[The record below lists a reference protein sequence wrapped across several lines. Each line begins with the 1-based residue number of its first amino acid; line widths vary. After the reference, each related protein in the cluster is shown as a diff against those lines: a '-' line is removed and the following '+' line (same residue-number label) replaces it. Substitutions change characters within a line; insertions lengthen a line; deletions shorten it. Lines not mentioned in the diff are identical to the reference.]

1 MPGGTRVLS
10 RPDDMKK
17 NLRLR
22 IIFILITT
30 VLGILAIIWPFGRK
44 PTLEDFT
51 SLAQVR
57 TNASKNIH
65 LGLDLKGGI
74 HLVMQVQAEEA
85 VQTIINGDAEVAK
98 VKLTEKGIPLAGDP
112 EVDATNHVIRVRVGD
127 AARIAEAETEL
138 TKEFN
143 GSTIGGQGWS
153 SSISGDTITY
163 SLSNDEARRIRES
176 AHQQA
181 MNIVHNRVDQLGV
194 AEPIVTGH
202 GAKDAY
208 QILLQLPGQ
217 DDPERVKKLLQAE
230 SRLELRPVVGS
241 TQSVYPTR
249 EAATQSPGF
258 NPAEQEV
265 LPYVERNETP
275 DPVAGA
281 PAEPELPQI
290 ERFMVVEKKAI
301 VAGQDLRDARA
312 LPDQFN
318 SRNYQISF
326 SLKPGGAERFGT
338 WTGANIGK
346 DLAIVLNGQV
356 QSAPRIQ
363 GQISDNGQ
371 ITGNF
376 SKNSAEDLAL
386 TLRSGALPARIV
398 YQEERTVGPSL
409 GADSIRQGLISSVVG
424 LSVVCLFLLY
434 YYRASGVN
442 AIVALI
448 LNLLFLVAFIA
459 WSGAVLTLPGIAGV
473 ILLIGMAVDSN
484 VLIFERIREELRNGK
499 VVRSAVDTGFAKAF
513 TTIMDTHVTTIVS
526 AVFLFVFGTGPIKGF
541 AVTLIVGLLANLFTA
556 VFVSRTMF
564 IWTVNRG
571 GRPAETLSI

>member
-1 MPGGTRVLS
+1 
-10 RPDDMKK
+10 MKK

-22 IIFILITT
+22 AIFILVST
-30 VLGILAIIWPFGRK
+30 VLAILAIVWPFGRK
-44 PTLEDFT
+44 PTVEDFT
-51 SLAQVR
+51 SLAQIR
-57 TNASKNIH
+57 QNAAKNIH

-85 VQTIINGDAEVAK
+85 VQSVIAADAEVAK
-98 VKLTEKGIPLAGDP
+98 GKLTDKGIPLAGDP
-112 EVDATNHVIRVRVGD
+112 EVDAANHAIVIRLADATRVT
-127 AARIAEAETEL
+127 EAETEL

-143 GSTIGGQGWS
+143 NSTISGQGWS
-153 SSISGDTITY
+153 SSIAGDVLTY
-163 SLSNDEARRIRES
+163 SLSNDEARRIKES

-230 SRLELRPVVGS
+230 SRLELRPVVDS
-241 TQSVYPTR
+241 RSSFYPSR
-249 EAATQSPGF
+249 EAAMQSGTF
-258 NPAEQEV
+258 KPAEHEV
-265 LPYVERNETP
+265 LQYVERVDEQDAVP
-275 DPVAGA
+275 GA
-281 PAEPELPQI
+281 EKAEAPKVDRYMI
-290 ERFMVVEKKAI
+290 VEKKSI

-312 LPDQFN
+312 IPDQFN
-318 SRNYQISF
+318 GKNYQINF
-326 SLKPGGAERFGT
+326 SLKPGGAERFGD
-338 WTGANIGK
+338 WTGKNIGK

-371 ITGNF
+371 ITGKF
-376 SKNSAEDLAL
+376 SKETAEDLAL

-424 LSVVCLFLLY
+424 LSMVCLFLLY
-434 YYRASGVN
+434 YYRASGIN
-442 AIVALI
+442 AIVALV

-499 VVRSAVDTGFAKAF
+499 VVRSAVDTGFGKAF

-564 IWTVNRG
+564 TWTVNRG

>member
-1 MPGGTRVLS
+1 
-10 RPDDMKK
+10 MKK

-22 IIFILITT
+22 AAFIFVST
-30 VLGILAIIWPFGRK
+30 ILAILAVIWPFGRK
-44 PTLEDFT
+44 PTVEDFT
-51 SLAQVR
+51 SLSQIR
-57 TNASKNIH
+57 QNAAKNIH

-85 VQTIINGDAEVAK
+85 VQSVVAADAEVAK
-98 VKLTEKGIPLAGDP
+98 VKLTDKGIPLAGDP
-112 EVDATNHVIRVRVGD
+112 EADAVNHAIVIRLADASRVT
-127 AARIAEAETEL
+127 EAETEL

-143 GSTIGGQGWS
+143 NSTISGQGWS
-153 SSISGDTITY
+153 SSISGDVLTY

-181 MNIVHNRVDQLGV
+181 MNIVHNRIDQLGV

-230 SRLELRPVVGS
+230 SRLELRPVVGDS
-241 TQSVYPTR
+241 RSSFYPSR
-249 EAATQSPGF
+249 EAAMQGGGF
-258 NPAEQEV
+258 NPAEHEV
-265 LPYVERNETP
+265 LQYVERMDEQETVPGAEKPETP
-275 DPVAGA
+275 KLDRYMIVD
-281 PAEPELPQI
+281 
-290 ERFMVVEKKAI
+290 KKSI

-312 LPDQFN
+312 VPDQFN
-318 SRNYQISF
+318 GKNYQINF
-326 SLKPGGAERFGT
+326 SLKPGGAERFGD
-338 WTGANIGK
+338 WTGKNIGK

-371 ITGNF
+371 ITGKF
-376 SKNSAEDLAL
+376 SKETAEDLAL

-424 LSVVCLFLLY
+424 LSMVCLFLLY
-434 YYRASGVN
+434 YYRASGIN
-442 AIVALI
+442 AIVALV

-499 VVRSAVDTGFAKAF
+499 VVRSAVDTGFGKAF

-564 IWTVNRG
+564 TWTVNRG

>member
-1 MPGGTRVLS
+1 
-10 RPDDMKK
+10 MKK

-22 IIFILITT
+22 AIFILATT
-30 VLGILAIIWPFGRK
+30 VLAILAVIWPFGRK
-44 PTLEDFT
+44 PTVEDFT
-51 SLAQVR
+51 KLSQIR
-57 TNASKNIH
+57 ENAAKNIH

-74 HLVMQVQAEEA
+74 HLVMQVQAAEA
-85 VQTIINGDAEVAK
+85 VQHVLTADAEVAK
-98 VKLTEKGIPLAGDP
+98 VKLTEKGIALTGDP
-112 EVDATNHVIRVRVGD
+112 EVDAANQSIIV
-127 AARIAEAETEL
+127 RIADPAKVAEADTEL

-143 GSTIGGQGWS
+143 NSTISGMGWS
-153 SSISGDTITY
+153 SSISGDTVTF
-163 SLSNDEARRIRES
+163 SLASDEARRIMES

-194 AEPIVTGH
+194 AEPVVTGH

-230 SRLELRPVVGS
+230 SRLELRPVVGDS
-241 TQSVYPTR
+241 RMSFYPTR
-249 EAATQSPGF
+249 EAAEQGPGF
-258 NPAEQEV
+258 NPAEHEV
-265 LPYVERNETP
+265 LQYVERIDEP
-275 DPVAGA
+275 APVAGVEQPEA
-281 PAEPELPQI
+281 PKLDRYMI
-290 ERFMVVEKKAI
+290 IDKKSI

-312 LPDQFN
+312 IPDQFN
-318 SRNYQISF
+318 SKNYQITF
-326 SLKPGGAERFGT
+326 SLKPGGAERFGV

-356 QSAPRIQ
+356 QSAPRIE
-363 GQISDNGQ
+363 GQITDTGQ

-376 SKNSAEDLAL
+376 SKETAEDLAL

-424 LSVVCLFLLY
+424 LSMVCLFLLY
-434 YYRASGVN
+434 YYKASGIN
-442 AIVALI
+442 AIVALV

-499 VVRSAVDTGFAKAF
+499 VVRSAVDTGFGKAF

-564 IWTVNRG
+564 TWTVNRG

>member
-1 MPGGTRVLS
+1 
-10 RPDDMKK
+10 MKK

-22 IIFILITT
+22 TAFIVVSTILA
-30 VLGILAIIWPFGRK
+30 ILAIIWPFGRT
-44 PTLEDFT
+44 PTLADFT
-51 SLAQVR
+51 SLSQIRA
-57 TNASKNIH
+57 NASKNIH

-85 VQTIINGDAEVAK
+85 VQSVMAANAEVAK

-112 EVDATNHVIRVRVGD
+112 EVDGPNHVIRVRVAD

-138 TKEFN
+138 SKEFN
-143 GSTIGGQGWS
+143 NATISGQGWS
-153 SSISGDTITY
+153 SSISGDVLTY
-163 SLSNDEARRIRES
+163 SLSSDEGRKIRES
-176 AHQQA
+176 AHEQA

-241 TQSVYPTR
+241 TQNVYPTR
-249 EAATQSPGF
+249 EMAMQSVTS
-258 NPAEQEV
+258 PADQEV
-265 LPYVERNETP
+265 LQYVERNEA
-275 DPVAGA
+275 PVVGAGA
-281 PAEPELPQI
+281 PQPELPQMD
-290 ERFMVVEKKAI
+290 RFMVVEKRPI

-318 SRNYQISF
+318 SKNYQISF

-363 GQISDNGQ
+363 GQITDTGQ
-371 ITGNF
+371 ITGSF
-376 SKNSAEDLAL
+376 SKDTAEDLAL

-499 VVRSAVDTGFAKAF
+499 VVRSAVDTGFGKAF

-564 IWTVNRG
+564 AWTVNRG

>member
-1 MPGGTRVLS
+1 
-10 RPDDMKK
+10 MKK

-22 IIFILITT
+22 TIFIVAST
-30 VLGILAIIWPFGRK
+30 VLAILAVIWPFGRK
-44 PTLEDFT
+44 PTLADFT
-51 SLAQVR
+51 SLAQMR
-57 TNASKNIH
+57 ANAGKNIH

-85 VQTIINGDAEVAK
+85 VQAVVAADAEVAK

-112 EVDATNHVIRVRVGD
+112 EVDAPNHVIRVRIGAPDRV
-127 AARIAEAETEL
+127 AEADTLL
-138 TKEFN
+138 TTEFN
-143 GSTIGGQGWS
+143 NATISGMGWS
-153 SSISGDTITY
+153 SSVSGDTVTY
-163 SLSNDEARRIRES
+163 SLANDEARRIMES

-194 AEPIVTGH
+194 AEPVVTGH

-230 SRLELRPVVGS
+230 SRLELRPVVGDS
-241 TQSVYPTR
+241 RMSFYPSVD
-249 EAATQSPGF
+249 AAKQGGGF
-258 NPAEQEV
+258 NEAEHEV
-265 LPYVERNETP
+265 LQYVERAEPQDKAAGAEQPETP
-275 DPVAGA
+275 QLD
-281 PAEPELPQI
+281 
-290 ERFMVVEKKAI
+290 RFMIVDKKSI

-312 LPDQFN
+312 IPDQFN
-318 SRNYQISF
+318 SRNYQINF
-326 SLKPGGAERFGT
+326 SLKPGGAERFGA

-376 SKNSAEDLAL
+376 SKETAEDLAL

-434 YYRASGVN
+434 YYRASGIN
-442 AIVALI
+442 AIVALV

-499 VVRSAVDTGFAKAF
+499 VVRSAVDTGFNKAF

-526 AVFLFVFGTGPIKGF
+526 AVFLFMFGTGPIKGF

-564 IWTVNRG
+564 TWTVNRG